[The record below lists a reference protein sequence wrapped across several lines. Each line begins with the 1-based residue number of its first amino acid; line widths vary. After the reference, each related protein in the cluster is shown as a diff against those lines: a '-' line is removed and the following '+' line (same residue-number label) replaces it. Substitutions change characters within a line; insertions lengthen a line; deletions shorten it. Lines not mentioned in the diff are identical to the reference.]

1 MDKPWIKHYP
11 PGVPAEIDPHPFP
24 SLGDFFDDCCERF
37 GARQAF
43 VNLGSGLSYDE
54 ANRLVQRFAGYL
66 QGLGLPKGA
75 RVAVMMPNSLQY
87 PIAVFGVLRAGL
99 TVVNVNPMYTAS
111 ELAVQLG
118 NAQAS
123 AIVVFENFAH
133 TLQQALPMLPALK
146 HVIVTQ
152 IGDLF
157 PQPRRWVTN
166 FVVRDVKGMVPAWS
180 IPGATPL
187 RDALAIGHQRGFTS
201 VPVSPG
207 DLAFIQYTGGTTGRP
222 KGAALTHGNLMA
234 NVEQT
239 TAWLAG
245 ALKLGEETVITALPL
260 YHVFALTANLMM
272 FLKLGGTNVLVSDP
286 RDIPHFVELLHKTR
300 FTVITGV
307 NTLFNALLNA
317 PHFDAVVKSNAGALK
332 LSVAGGMA
340 VQRPV
345 AERWQQAMGVPI
357 VEGYGLSETSPI
369 VCANP
374 VNAPAFTGKLGLPI
388 PSTEVAIMDEYSRP
402 LPLGETGEICVRG
415 PQVMRGYWGAPDETA
430 KVFIDGG
437 WLRTG
442 DIGRMDD
449 QGYVQFVDRAKDL
462 VVVSGFKAYPAEI
475 EEVVRTCP
483 GVADCGVVGVPDAA
497 AGEAV
502 ALVVVRSDPGL
513 TEETVREH
521 CRQHL
526 TRYKQPSI
534 VVFRDELP
542 RTSFGKVLRRQLRD
556 DLVRLT
562 HEVGLGAS
570 AASTAQPH

>member
-1 MDKPWIKHYP
+1 MDKPWLKHYP
-11 PGVPAEIDPHPFP
+11 PGVPAEINPHPFP
-24 SLGDFFDDCCERF
+24 SLPAFFDDCCERF

-43 VNLGSGLSYDE
+43 VNMGSGLSFTE
-54 ANRLVQRFAGYL
+54 AAELTRHLAGYL
-66 QGLGLPKGA
+66 QGLKLPKGA

-87 PIAVFGVLRAGL
+87 PIAVFGALRAGM
-99 TVVNVNPMYTAS
+99 TVVNVNPMYTPS
-111 ELAVQLG
+111 ELAFQLG

-123 AIVVFENFAH
+123 VIVVLENFAH
-133 TLQQALPMLPALK
+133 TLQQALPMVPSLK
-146 HVIVTQ
+146 HVVVTQ

-157 PQPRRWVTN
+157 PPSRRWLVN
-166 FVVRDVKGMVPAWS
+166 FVVRTVKGMVPEWS
-180 IPGATPL
+180 IPQALHL
-187 RDALAIGHQRGFTS
+187 REALAIGQRAG
-201 VPVSPG
+201 VEPVALTPS

-245 ALKLGEETVITALPL
+245 ALKPGEETVITALPL

-286 RDIPHFVELLHKTR
+286 RDMPRFIEVLHKTR

-307 NTLFNALLNA
+307 NTLFNALLEA
-317 PHFDAVVKSNAGALK
+317 PRFDAVRQANAGALK

-340 VQRPV
+340 VQRQV
-345 AERWQQAMGVPI
+345 AARWQEAMGVPI

-374 VNAPAFTGKLGLPI
+374 ADAPHFTGMLGLPI
-388 PSTEVAIMDEYSRP
+388 PSTEVAILDEDGRP
-402 LPLGETGEICVRG
+402 LPLGQIGEICVRG
-415 PQVMRGYWGAPDETA
+415 PQVMRGYWNAPEETA
-430 KVFIDGG
+430 KVFLEGG

-442 DIGRMDD
+442 DIGVMDEN
-449 QGYVQFVDRAKDL
+449 GYVRFVDRAKDL

-483 GVADCGVVGVPDAA
+483 GVADCGVVGVPDEA

-502 ALVVVRSDPGL
+502 ALAVVRRDPTL

-521 CRQHL
+521 CRTHL

-534 VVFRDELP
+534 IVFRDELP
-542 RTSFGKVLRRQLRD
+542 RTPLGKVLHRQLRD
-556 DLVRLT
+556 ELMHQAQD
-562 HEVGLGAS
+562 A
-570 AASTAQPH
+570 TAH